1 MTTLREE
8 MIREMKVR
16 NFAVKTQQAYLHQI
30 EKLAKHYDRSPDKF
44 SHKELQNYLIYMRE
58 ELNLSFSTCNV
69 SRSAIRFLYGKVLR
83 DEDVYIAIPAQ
94 RTPKFLPVVLSV
106 EEVMTLIEA
115 TTSFRNR
122 LLLMTAYSAG
132 LRLEE
137 LVSLRL
143 PHIDSKRMVIR
154 VVQGKGN
161 KDRYTTLSQHLLKE
175 LQEYWR
181 IYKPTDWLFYST
193 SRNTALS
200 KSSAQKVFSNTKKK
214 AGITRA
220 RGIHTLRHCF
230 ATHMLEAGYDIRR
243 IQKMMGHKNIST
255 TMVYLHVSRESVS
268 KMKSPLDIY
277 HSNRQEDSTPWEVS
291 RDPIN

>member
-1 MTTLREE
+1 MTPLREE

-16 NFAVKTQQAYLHQI
+16 NFSVKTQQAYIYHI
-30 EKLAKHYDRSPDKF
+30 EKLAKHYNRSPDKF
-44 SHKELQNYLIYMRE
+44 SHGELQDYLIYLKE
-58 ELNLSFSTCNV
+58 DLDLSFSTCNV

-83 DEDVYIAIPAQ
+83 DESVYIAIPAQ
-94 RTPKFLPVVLSV
+94 RTPVFLPVVLSV
-106 EEVMTLIEA
+106 EEVMSIIDA
-115 TTSFRNR
+115 TTCLRNR

-137 LVSLRL
+137 LVSLRISHL
-143 PHIDSKRMVIR
+143 DAKRMVIR

-161 KDRYTTLSQHLLKE
+161 KDRYTTLSQRLLVE
-175 LQEYWR
+175 LREYWR
-181 IYKPTDWLFYST
+181 IYKPTDWLFYA
-193 SRNTALS
+193 SRKETPLS
-200 KSSAQKVFSNTKKK
+200 KSSAQKVFSNAKKK

-268 KMKSPLDIY
+268 GMKSPLDLYLSGHQDKQI
-277 HSNRQEDSTPWEVS
+277 PWEVS
-291 RDPIN
+291 REPIN